1 MGAASVLIGVA
12 FGATTVSA
20 ATGQSTPAVAPQNA
34 PAVVEATNKENN
46 AKFLKQMTDGAIQK
60 LKEKLA
66 NATGEEKL
74 SLQAKL
80 ADAQKVSDSITAL
93 LDRATKNAKA
103 ELQVAT
109 IKSQLTTATEG
120 DKASLQAKLADAQKS
135 LTDAQKSLTDAEA
148 NVTKTQDNIQEA
160 IVAAKLEAAKKDA
173 LAKLQADGKL
183 NSDDPDYLSAKEVAA
198 AVKKVEA
205 AKTADEVKAIM
216 ADPKKPYSDDVIA
229 AKSALAAAK
238 KAAHETLKKAGITGD
253 IFHKAIDAAKTL
265 EGLKA
270 YVAETLAPYETAEA
284 KKDALAKLQADGK
297 LNPDDPDYLSAEEV
311 AAAVKKVEAAKTAD
325 EVKAIMADPKKPY
338 SDDVI
343 AAKSALAA
351 AKKAAHETLKKAG
364 ITGDIFHKAIDAAK
378 TLEGL
383 KAYVAETLAA
393 HKTPEPKPEPKPEET
408 TYHFQYDDKKGTSIR
423 QDYEAVNSDVA
434 EMHFKEYASANGLDL
449 DDQYFSYDEASHTF
463 VYKDFESKKGEPE
476 VQPELP
482 VAPMPKTVFHFQ
494 YDDKKGTSIRQDYE
508 AVNSD
513 VAEMHFKEYASA
525 NGLDL
530 DDQYFSYDEASH
542 TFVYKDFESK
552 KGEPEVQ
559 PELPVAPMPKTVF
572 HFQYDD
578 KKGTSIRQDFA
589 AVNKEIAEMH
599 FKEYATESG
608 LVLDDAHFAYNEANQ
623 TFVYKDFESEKGE
636 PEVLPA
642 PAVDVLAEA
651 KKVAHEE
658 FTKAGITGKI
668 FHDAIDAAKTVEG
681 LQAYVAET
689 LKAHKTVEPVT
700 PTPAPV
706 VSGETG
712 IGYLNL
718 DMLSDGFTG
727 TLYVPVVGKDVNCKV
742 RLLDDA
748 GKYTNDYV
756 VTDTTVKALA
766 SKVVNGVTFYKVAE
780 NRWIPA
786 KFAEVLS
793 DKEVAFKGVAKT
805 FVKGHANYAVAMLD
819 ADGKYTGK
827 FLKQGSSFKVFAKK
841 VINGHLCYRLG
852 TQAQWVPARFLVF

>member
-1 MGAASVLIGVA
+1 MKKERLDKFSIRKLTVGAASVLIGVA

-20 ATGQSTPAVAPQNA
+20 AAKPAPQQNTPASQQAAEVIELKGVKFTFKMGDKSATTRAVTVYATKDGHYGFEKDAAKCNLTAAQIASAFFDEVTDNDIKNAEGVAYPEKINA
-34 PAVVEATNKENN
+34 GENTVEVAAKPASNPVEHSDADLQKEAEKKAEELTNSPAFFKAELKDAEHDLQV
-46 AKFLKQMTDGAIQK
+46 AKDTVAQAEQEGSLSQ
-60 LKEKLA
+60 
-66 NATGEEKL
+66 EEM
-74 SLQAKL
+74 AKL
-80 ADAQKVSDSITAL
+80 QDDV
-93 LDRATKNAKA
+93 AKA
-103 ELQVAT
+103 EAKVNELKNSSAFVEV
-109 IKSQLTTATEG
+109 QL
-120 DKASLQAKLADAQKS
+120 K
-135 LTDAQKSLTDAEA
+135 DAEH
-148 NVTKTQDNIQEA
+148 ELE
-160 IVAAKLEAAKKDA
+160 VAKDA
-173 LAKLQADGKL
+173 VAQAEQEGGLSQEEMGKLQD
-183 NSDDPDYLSAKEVAA
+183 EVA
-198 AVKKVEA
+198 K
-205 AKTADEVKAIM
+205 
-216 ADPKKPYSDDVIA
+216 
-229 AKSALAAAK
+229 
-238 KAAHETLKKAGITGD
+238 
-253 IFHKAIDAAKTL
+253 
-265 EGLKA
+265 
-270 YVAETLAPYETAEA
+270 AEA
-284 KKDALAKLQADGK
+284 KV
-297 LNPDDPDYLSAEEV
+297 NE
-311 AAAVKKVEAAKTAD
+311 
-325 EVKAIMADPKKPY
+325 
-338 SDDVI
+338 
-343 AAKSALAA
+343 
-351 AKKAAHETLKKAG
+351 
-364 ITGDIFHKAIDAAK
+364 
-378 TLEGL
+378 L
-383 KAYVAETLAA
+383 KAKV
-393 HKTPEPKPEPKPEET
+393 TPEPKPEPKPEET

-423 QDYEAVNSDVA
+423 QDYAAASQDAA
-434 EMHFKEYASANGLDL
+434 EMHFTEYAIANGLDL
-449 DDQYFSYDEASHTF
+449 DYQYLSYDAASHTF

-482 VAPMPKTVFHFQ
+482 VAPMPKTV
-494 YDDKKGTSIRQDYE
+494 Y
-508 AVNSD
+508 
-513 VAEMHFKEYASA
+513 
-525 NGLDL
+525 
-530 DDQYFSYDEASH
+530 
-542 TFVYKDFESK
+542 
-552 KGEPEVQ
+552 
-559 PELPVAPMPKTVF
+559 

-636 PEVLPA
+636 PEVLPV
-642 PAVDVLAEA
+642 PAADVLAEA
-651 KKVAHEE
+651 KNVAHAE

-700 PTPAPV
+700 PTPVPV

>member
-1 MGAASVLIGVA
+1 MKKERLDKFSIRKLTVGAASVLIGVA

-20 ATGQSTPAVAPQNA
+20 APTVPQAPATGQQAAEVTELKDVKFTFKMGDKSATTEPVTVYVTKDGHYGFENDAAKCKSTAAQIVSAFLDKVTDNDIKNAEGVAYPEKINAGENTVEVAAKPASNKVEHSDADLQKEAEKKADELTNSPAFFKAELKDAEHDLQVAKDTVAQA
-34 PAVVEATNKENN
+34 EQEGS
-46 AKFLKQMTDGAIQK
+46 LSQ
-60 LKEKLA
+60 
-66 NATGEEKL
+66 EEM
-74 SLQAKL
+74 AKL
-80 ADAQKVSDSITAL
+80 QDDV
-93 LDRATKNAKA
+93 AKA
-103 ELQVAT
+103 EAKVNELKNSSAFVEV
-109 IKSQLTTATEG
+109 QL
-120 DKASLQAKLADAQKS
+120 K
-135 LTDAQKSLTDAEA
+135 DAEH
-148 NVTKTQDNIQEA
+148 ELE
-160 IVAAKLEAAKKDA
+160 VAKDA
-173 LAKLQADGKL
+173 VAQAEQEGGLSQEEMGKLQD
-183 NSDDPDYLSAKEVAA
+183 EVA
-198 AVKKVEA
+198 K
-205 AKTADEVKAIM
+205 
-216 ADPKKPYSDDVIA
+216 
-229 AKSALAAAK
+229 
-238 KAAHETLKKAGITGD
+238 
-253 IFHKAIDAAKTL
+253 
-265 EGLKA
+265 
-270 YVAETLAPYETAEA
+270 AEA
-284 KKDALAKLQADGK
+284 KV
-297 LNPDDPDYLSAEEV
+297 NE
-311 AAAVKKVEAAKTAD
+311 
-325 EVKAIMADPKKPY
+325 
-338 SDDVI
+338 
-343 AAKSALAA
+343 
-351 AKKAAHETLKKAG
+351 
-364 ITGDIFHKAIDAAK
+364 
-378 TLEGL
+378 L
-383 KAYVAETLAA
+383 KAKV
-393 HKTPEPKPEPKPEET
+393 TPEPKPEPKPEET

-423 QDYEAVNSDVA
+423 QDYAAASQDAA
-434 EMHFKEYASANGLDL
+434 EMHFTEYAIANGLDL
-449 DDQYFSYDEASHTF
+449 DYQYLSYDAASHTF

-482 VAPMPKTVFHFQ
+482 VAPMPKTV
-494 YDDKKGTSIRQDYE
+494 Y
-508 AVNSD
+508 
-513 VAEMHFKEYASA
+513 
-525 NGLDL
+525 
-530 DDQYFSYDEASH
+530 
-542 TFVYKDFESK
+542 
-552 KGEPEVQ
+552 
-559 PELPVAPMPKTVF
+559 

-636 PEVLPA
+636 PEVLPV
-642 PAVDVLAEA
+642 PAADVLAEA
-651 KKVAHEE
+651 KNVAHAE

-700 PTPAPV
+700 PTPVPV

-786 KFAEVLS
+786 KFAETTVANVA
-793 DKEVAFKGVAKT
+793 EVAFKGVAKT

-819 ADGKYTGK
+819 ANGKYTGK

>member
-1 MGAASVLIGVA
+1 MKKERLDKFSIRKLTVGAASVLIGVA

-20 ATGQSTPAVAPQNA
+20 EKQPTPQAQAAGQQAAQVTELKDVKFTFKDGAKSATTRAVTIY
-34 PAVVEATNKENN
+34 ATKDGHYGFENN
-46 AKFLKQMTDGAIQK
+46 ATKCTYTAAQIVSAFLNEVTDNDIK
-60 LKEKLA
+60 
-66 NATGEEKL
+66 
-74 SLQAKL
+74 
-80 ADAQKVSDSITAL
+80 DAQGVAYPEKI
-93 LDRATKNAKA
+93 NAG
-103 ELQVAT
+103 ENTV
-109 IKSQLTTATEG
+109 E
-120 DKASLQAKLADAQKS
+120 
-135 LTDAQKSLTDAEA
+135 
-148 NVTKTQDNIQEA
+148 
-160 IVAAKLEAAKKDA
+160 VAAKPASNPVEHSDADLQKEAEKKANELQNQFAEEAKKAA
-173 LAKLQADGKL
+173 LA
-183 NSDDPDYLSAKEVAA
+183 E
-198 AVKKVEA
+198 
-205 AKTADEVKAIM
+205 
-216 ADPKKPYSDDVIA
+216 
-229 AKSALAAAK
+229 AK
-238 KAAHETLKKAGITGD
+238 KAAHKALNDAGITGD
-253 IFHKAIDAAKTL
+253 IFHKAIDNAKTV
-265 EGLKA
+265 ESVKA
-270 YVAETLAPYETAEA
+270 YVAEFTYHFTYKGAETTVSTDYVAGSVDKAEQYFRAYASESGLNLDFTYDEATHTFVGTDA
-284 KKDALAKLQADGK
+284 K
-297 LNPDDPDYLSAEEV
+297 P
-311 AAAVKKVEAAKTAD
+311 AKT
-325 EVKAIMADPKKPY
+325 V
-338 SDDVI
+338 
-343 AAKSALAA
+343 
-351 AKKAAHETLKKAG
+351 
-364 ITGDIFHKAIDAAK
+364 
-378 TLEGL
+378 
-383 KAYVAETLAA
+383 
-393 HKTPEPKPEPKPEET
+393 
-408 TYHFQYDDKKGTSIR
+408 YHFQYDDKKGNSIR
-423 QDYEAVNSDVA
+423 QDFATTSKDTA
-434 EMHFKEYASANGLDL
+434 EMHFRAYASDNALSI
-449 DDQYFSYDEASHTF
+449 DDAHFTYDEATHTF
-463 VYKDFESKKGEPE
+463 VYKDFESEKGEPE
-476 VQPELP
+476 VQPEAP
-482 VAPMPKTVFHFQ
+482 VQK
-494 YDDKKGTSIRQDYE
+494 I
-508 AVNSD
+508 
-513 VAEMHFKEYASA
+513 
-525 NGLDL
+525 
-530 DDQYFSYDEASH
+530 
-542 TFVYKDFESK
+542 
-552 KGEPEVQ
+552 
-559 PELPVAPMPKTVF
+559 VF

-681 LQAYVAET
+681 LKAYVAET
-689 LKAHKTVEPVT
+689 LAAHKTVEPVT

-819 ADGKYTGK
+819 ANGKYTGK

>member
-1 MGAASVLIGVA
+1 MKKERLDKFSIRKLTVGAASVLIGVA

-20 ATGQSTPAVAPQNA
+20 AAKPAVPQDTPASQQAAEVTELKDVKFTFKMGDKSATTRAVTIYATKDGHYGFTKDKCTYTAADITVA
-34 PAVVEATNKENN
+34 
-46 AKFLKQMTDGAIQK
+46 FLEG
-60 LKEKLA
+60 
-66 NATGEEKL
+66 
-74 SLQAKL
+74 
-80 ADAQKVSDSITAL
+80 VSDSTIKSAQGIAYPEKIVAGENTVELAAQHASNPVQHSDADL
-93 LDRATKNAKA
+93 QKEAEKKA
-103 ELQVAT
+103 DELTNSPAFFKAELKDAEHELQVA
-109 IKSQLTTATEG
+109 
-120 DKASLQAKLADAQKS
+120 
-135 LTDAQKSLTDAEA
+135 
-148 NVTKTQDNIQEA
+148 
-160 IVAAKLEAAKKDA
+160 KDA
-173 LAKLQADGKL
+173 VAVAEQEGSLSQEEMAKLQ
-183 NSDDPDYLSAKEVAA
+183 
-198 AVKKVEA
+198 
-205 AKTADEVKAIM
+205 
-216 ADPKKPYSDDVIA
+216 DDV
-229 AKSALAAAK
+229 AK
-238 KAAHETLKKAGITGD
+238 
-253 IFHKAIDAAKTL
+253 
-265 EGLKA
+265 
-270 YVAETLAPYETAEA
+270 AEA
-284 KKDALAKLQADGK
+284 KVNELKNSSAFVEVQLKDAEHELEVAKDAVAQAEQEGGLSQEEMGKLQD
-297 LNPDDPDYLSAEEV
+297 EV
-311 AAAVKKVEAAKTAD
+311 AKAEAKVNE
-325 EVKAIMADPKKPY
+325 
-338 SDDVI
+338 
-343 AAKSALAA
+343 
-351 AKKAAHETLKKAG
+351 
-364 ITGDIFHKAIDAAK
+364 
-378 TLEGL
+378 L
-383 KAYVAETLAA
+383 KAKV
-393 HKTPEPKPEPKPEET
+393 TPEPKPEPKPEET

-423 QDYEAVNSDVA
+423 QDYAA
-434 EMHFKEYASANGLDL
+434 AS
-449 DDQYFSYDEASHTF
+449 
-463 VYKDFESKKGEPE
+463 
-476 VQPELP
+476 
-482 VAPMPKTVFHFQ
+482 
-494 YDDKKGTSIRQDYE
+494 QD
-508 AVNSD
+508 A
-513 VAEMHFKEYASA
+513 
-525 NGLDL
+525 
-530 DDQYFSYDEASH
+530 
-542 TFVYKDFESK
+542 
-552 KGEPEVQ
+552 
-559 PELPVAPMPKTVF
+559 
-572 HFQYDD
+572 
-578 KKGTSIRQDFA
+578 
-589 AVNKEIAEMH
+589 AEMH

-636 PEVLPA
+636 PEVLPV
-642 PAVDVLAEA
+642 PAADVLAEA
-651 KKVAHEE
+651 KNVAHAE

>member
-1 MGAASVLIGVA
+1 MKRERLDKFSIRKLTVGAASVLVGVA

-20 ATGQSTPAVAPQNA
+20 AAKPSVPQDTPASQQAAGVTALKDVKFTFKMGDKSATTRAVTIYATKDGHYGFTKDKCTYTAADITVA
-34 PAVVEATNKENN
+34 
-46 AKFLKQMTDGAIQK
+46 FL
-60 LKEKLA
+60 
-66 NATGEEKL
+66 EE
-74 SLQAKL
+74 
-80 ADAQKVSDSITAL
+80 VSDS
-93 LDRATKNAKA
+93 
-103 ELQVAT
+103 T
-109 IKSQLTTATEG
+109 IKS
-120 DKASLQAKLADAQKS
+120 AQGIAYPEK
-135 LTDAQKSLTDAEA
+135 
-148 NVTKTQDNIQEA
+148 
-160 IVAAKLEAAKKDA
+160 IVAGENTVELAAQHASNPVQHSDADLQKEAEEKADELQNQFAEEAKKAA
-173 LAKLQADGKL
+173 L
-183 NSDDPDYLSAKEVAA
+183 E
-198 AVKKVEA
+198 
-205 AKTADEVKAIM
+205 
-216 ADPKKPYSDDVIA
+216 
-229 AKSALAAAK
+229 AAK
-238 KAAHETLKKAGITGD
+238 KAAHKALNDAGITGA
-253 IFHKAIDAAKTL
+253 IFHKAIDNATTV
-265 EGLKA
+265 ESVKA
-270 YVAETLAPYETAEA
+270 YVAEFTYHFTYKGAETTVSTDYVAGSVDKAEQYFRAYASESGLNLDFTYDEATHTFVGTDA
-284 KKDALAKLQADGK
+284 K
-297 LNPDDPDYLSAEEV
+297 P
-311 AAAVKKVEAAKTAD
+311 AKT
-325 EVKAIMADPKKPY
+325 V
-338 SDDVI
+338 
-343 AAKSALAA
+343 
-351 AKKAAHETLKKAG
+351 
-364 ITGDIFHKAIDAAK
+364 
-378 TLEGL
+378 
-383 KAYVAETLAA
+383 
-393 HKTPEPKPEPKPEET
+393 
-408 TYHFQYDDKKGTSIR
+408 YHFQYDDKKGNSIR
-423 QDYEAVNSDVA
+423 QDFATTSKDTA
-434 EMHFKEYASANGLDL
+434 EMHFRAYASDNALSI
-449 DDQYFSYDEASHTF
+449 DDAHFTYDEATHTF
-463 VYKDFESKKGEPE
+463 VYKDFESEKGEPE
-476 VQPELP
+476 VQPEAP
-482 VAPMPKTVFHFQ
+482 VQK
-494 YDDKKGTSIRQDYE
+494 I
-508 AVNSD
+508 
-513 VAEMHFKEYASA
+513 
-525 NGLDL
+525 
-530 DDQYFSYDEASH
+530 
-542 TFVYKDFESK
+542 
-552 KGEPEVQ
+552 
-559 PELPVAPMPKTVF
+559 VF

-658 FTKAGITGKI
+658 FTKAGITGDI
-668 FHDAIDAAKTVEG
+668 FHKAIDAAKTVEG

-689 LKAHKTVEPVT
+689 LAAHKTVEPVT

>member
-1 MGAASVLIGVA
+1 MKKERLDKFSIRKLTVGAASVLIGVA

-20 ATGQSTPAVAPQNA
+20 EKQPTPQAQAAGQQAAQVTELKDV
-34 PAVVEATNKENN
+34 
-46 AKFLKQMTDGAIQK
+46 KFTFKDGAKSATTRAVTIYATK
-60 LKEKLA
+60 DGHYGFEKD
-66 NATGEEKL
+66 ATKCTYTAAQIVSAFLNEVTDNDIK
-74 SLQAKL
+74 
-80 ADAQKVSDSITAL
+80 DAQGVAYPEKI
-93 LDRATKNAKA
+93 NAG
-103 ELQVAT
+103 ENTV
-109 IKSQLTTATEG
+109 E
-120 DKASLQAKLADAQKS
+120 
-135 LTDAQKSLTDAEA
+135 
-148 NVTKTQDNIQEA
+148 
-160 IVAAKLEAAKKDA
+160 VAAKPASNPVEHSDADLQKEAEKKANELQNQFAEEAKKAA
-173 LAKLQADGKL
+173 LAEAKKAAHKAL
-183 NSDDPDYLSAKEVAA
+183 NDAGITGAIFHKAIDNATTVEGIKAYVAETKESAK
-198 AVKKVEA
+198 
-205 AKTADEVKAIM
+205 
-216 ADPKKPYSDDVIA
+216 
-229 AKSALAAAK
+229 KSALEAAK
-238 KAAHETLKKAGITGD
+238 KAAHKALNDAGITGD
-253 IFHKAIDAAKTL
+253 IFHKAIDNAKTV
-265 EGLKA
+265 ESVKA
-270 YVAETLAPYETAEA
+270 YVAEFTYHFTYKGAETTVSTDYVAGSVDKAEQYFRAYASESGLNLDFTYDEATHTFVGTDA
-284 KKDALAKLQADGK
+284 K
-297 LNPDDPDYLSAEEV
+297 P
-311 AAAVKKVEAAKTAD
+311 AKT
-325 EVKAIMADPKKPY
+325 V
-338 SDDVI
+338 
-343 AAKSALAA
+343 
-351 AKKAAHETLKKAG
+351 
-364 ITGDIFHKAIDAAK
+364 
-378 TLEGL
+378 
-383 KAYVAETLAA
+383 
-393 HKTPEPKPEPKPEET
+393 
-408 TYHFQYDDKKGTSIR
+408 YHFQYDDKKGNSIR
-423 QDYEAVNSDVA
+423 QDFATTSKDTA
-434 EMHFKEYASANGLDL
+434 EMHFRAYASDNALSI
-449 DDQYFSYDEASHTF
+449 DDAHFTYDEATHTF
-463 VYKDFESKKGEPE
+463 VYKDFESEKGEPE
-476 VQPELP
+476 VQPEAP
-482 VAPMPKTVFHFQ
+482 VQK
-494 YDDKKGTSIRQDYE
+494 I
-508 AVNSD
+508 
-513 VAEMHFKEYASA
+513 
-525 NGLDL
+525 
-530 DDQYFSYDEASH
+530 
-542 TFVYKDFESK
+542 
-552 KGEPEVQ
+552 
-559 PELPVAPMPKTVF
+559 VF

-681 LQAYVAET
+681 LKAYVAET
-689 LKAHKTVEPVT
+689 LAAHKTVEPVT

-819 ADGKYTGK
+819 ANGKYTGK

>member
-1 MGAASVLIGVA
+1 MKKERLDKFSIRKLTVGAASVLIGVA

-20 ATGQSTPAVAPQNA
+20 AAKPSLQQSTPAGQQAAEVTTLENVKFTFKMGNKSATTRAVTLYATKDGHYGFEKDAAKCKSTAAQIVSSFLTEVTDNDIKNAQGVAYPEKINA
-34 PAVVEATNKENN
+34 GENTVEVATKPASNPVEHIDADLQKEAEKKADELTNSPAFFKAELKDAEHDLQV
-46 AKFLKQMTDGAIQK
+46 AKDTVAQAEQEGSLSQ
-60 LKEKLA
+60 
-66 NATGEEKL
+66 EEM
-74 SLQAKL
+74 AKL
-80 ADAQKVSDSITAL
+80 QDDV
-93 LDRATKNAKA
+93 AKA
-103 ELQVAT
+103 EAKVNELKNSSAFVEV
-109 IKSQLTTATEG
+109 QL
-120 DKASLQAKLADAQKS
+120 K
-135 LTDAQKSLTDAEA
+135 DAEH
-148 NVTKTQDNIQEA
+148 ELE
-160 IVAAKLEAAKKDA
+160 VAKDA
-173 LAKLQADGKL
+173 VAQAEQEGGLSQEEMGKLQD
-183 NSDDPDYLSAKEVAA
+183 EVA
-198 AVKKVEA
+198 K
-205 AKTADEVKAIM
+205 
-216 ADPKKPYSDDVIA
+216 
-229 AKSALAAAK
+229 
-238 KAAHETLKKAGITGD
+238 
-253 IFHKAIDAAKTL
+253 
-265 EGLKA
+265 
-270 YVAETLAPYETAEA
+270 AEA
-284 KKDALAKLQADGK
+284 KV
-297 LNPDDPDYLSAEEV
+297 NE
-311 AAAVKKVEAAKTAD
+311 
-325 EVKAIMADPKKPY
+325 
-338 SDDVI
+338 
-343 AAKSALAA
+343 
-351 AKKAAHETLKKAG
+351 
-364 ITGDIFHKAIDAAK
+364 
-378 TLEGL
+378 L
-383 KAYVAETLAA
+383 KAKV
-393 HKTPEPKPEPKPEET
+393 TPEPKPEPKPEET

-423 QDYEAVNSDVA
+423 QDYAAASQDAA
-434 EMHFKEYASANGLDL
+434 EMHFTEYAIANGLDL
-449 DDQYFSYDEASHTF
+449 DYQYLSYDAASHTF

-482 VAPMPKTVFHFQ
+482 VAPMPKTV
-494 YDDKKGTSIRQDYE
+494 Y
-508 AVNSD
+508 
-513 VAEMHFKEYASA
+513 
-525 NGLDL
+525 
-530 DDQYFSYDEASH
+530 
-542 TFVYKDFESK
+542 
-552 KGEPEVQ
+552 
-559 PELPVAPMPKTVF
+559 

-636 PEVLPA
+636 PEVLPV
-642 PAVDVLAEA
+642 PAADVLAEA
-651 KKVAHEE
+651 KNVAHAE

-689 LKAHKTVEPVT
+689 LAAHKTVEPVT

-805 FVKGHANYAVAMLD
+805 FVKGHSNYAVAMLD

>member
-1 MGAASVLIGVA
+1 MKKERLDKFSIRKLTVGAASVLIGVA

-20 ATGQSTPAVAPQNA
+20 AAKPAPQQGTPAGQQAAEVTTLENVKFTFKMGNKSATTR
-34 PAVVEATNKENN
+34 AVT
-46 AKFLKQMTDGAIQK
+46 LY
-60 LKEKLA
+60 
-66 NATGEEKL
+66 
-74 SLQAKL
+74 
-80 ADAQKVSDSITAL
+80 
-93 LDRATKNAKA
+93 ATKDGHYGFEKDAAKCKSTAAQIVSSFLTEVTDNDIKNA
-103 ELQVAT
+103 EGVAYPEKINAGENT
-109 IKSQLTTATEG
+109 VE
-120 DKASLQAKLADAQKS
+120 
-135 LTDAQKSLTDAEA
+135 
-148 NVTKTQDNIQEA
+148 
-160 IVAAKLEAAKKDA
+160 VAAKHASNPVEHSDADLQKEAEKKAEELQNQFAEEAKKAA
-173 LAKLQADGKL
+173 LAEAKKAAHKAL
-183 NSDDPDYLSAKEVAA
+183 NDAGITGAIFHKAIDNATTVEGIKAYVAETKESAK
-198 AVKKVEA
+198 
-205 AKTADEVKAIM
+205 
-216 ADPKKPYSDDVIA
+216 
-229 AKSALAAAK
+229 KSALEAAK
-238 KAAHETLKKAGITGD
+238 KAAHKALNDAGITGD
-253 IFHKAIDAAKTL
+253 IFHKAIDNATTL

-270 YVAETLAPYETAEA
+270 YVAEFTYHFTYKGAETTVSTDYVAGSVDKAEQYFRAYASESGLNLDFTYDEATHTFVGTDA
-284 KKDALAKLQADGK
+284 K
-297 LNPDDPDYLSAEEV
+297 P
-311 AAAVKKVEAAKTAD
+311 AKT
-325 EVKAIMADPKKPY
+325 V
-338 SDDVI
+338 
-343 AAKSALAA
+343 
-351 AKKAAHETLKKAG
+351 
-364 ITGDIFHKAIDAAK
+364 
-378 TLEGL
+378 
-383 KAYVAETLAA
+383 
-393 HKTPEPKPEPKPEET
+393 
-408 TYHFQYDDKKGTSIR
+408 YHFQYDDKKGNSIR
-423 QDYEAVNSDVA
+423 QDFATTSKDTA
-434 EMHFKEYASANGLDL
+434 EMHFRAYASDNALSI
-449 DDQYFSYDEASHTF
+449 DDAHFTYDEATHTF
-463 VYKDFESKKGEPE
+463 VYKDFESEKGEPE
-476 VQPELP
+476 VQPEAP
-482 VAPMPKTVFHFQ
+482 VQK
-494 YDDKKGTSIRQDYE
+494 I
-508 AVNSD
+508 
-513 VAEMHFKEYASA
+513 
-525 NGLDL
+525 
-530 DDQYFSYDEASH
+530 
-542 TFVYKDFESK
+542 
-552 KGEPEVQ
+552 
-559 PELPVAPMPKTVF
+559 VF

-651 KKVAHEE
+651 KKVAHEEFTKAGITGKIFHDAIDAAKTVEGLQAYVAETLAAHKTPAVDALAEAKKAAHEE

-819 ADGKYTGK
+819 ANGKYTGK

>member
-1 MGAASVLIGVA
+1 MKKERLDKFSIRKLTVGAASVLIGVA

-20 ATGQSTPAVAPQNA
+20 AAKPSVRQSTPAGQQAAQVTELKDVKFTFKMGDKSATTS
-34 PAVVEATNKENN
+34 AVTVY
-46 AKFLKQMTDGAIQK
+46 
-60 LKEKLA
+60 
-66 NATGEEKL
+66 
-74 SLQAKL
+74 
-80 ADAQKVSDSITAL
+80 
-93 LDRATKNAKA
+93 ATKDGHYGFENDAAKCTSTAAQIVSAFLDKVTTNDDIKNA
-103 ELQVAT
+103 QGVAYPEKINAGENT
-109 IKSQLTTATEG
+109 VE
-120 DKASLQAKLADAQKS
+120 
-135 LTDAQKSLTDAEA
+135 
-148 NVTKTQDNIQEA
+148 
-160 IVAAKLEAAKKDA
+160 VAAKPASNPVEHSDADLQKEAEKKANELQNQFAEEAKKAA
-173 LAKLQADGKL
+173 LA
-183 NSDDPDYLSAKEVAA
+183 E
-198 AVKKVEA
+198 
-205 AKTADEVKAIM
+205 
-216 ADPKKPYSDDVIA
+216 
-229 AKSALAAAK
+229 AK
-238 KAAHETLKKAGITGD
+238 KAAHKALNDAGITGA
-253 IFHKAIDAAKTL
+253 IFHKAIDNATTV
-265 EGLKA
+265 ESVKA
-270 YVAETLAPYETAEA
+270 YVAEFTYHFTYKGAETTVSTDYVAGSVDKAEQYFRAYASESGLNLDFTYDEATHTFVGTDA
-284 KKDALAKLQADGK
+284 K
-297 LNPDDPDYLSAEEV
+297 P
-311 AAAVKKVEAAKTAD
+311 AKT
-325 EVKAIMADPKKPY
+325 V
-338 SDDVI
+338 
-343 AAKSALAA
+343 
-351 AKKAAHETLKKAG
+351 
-364 ITGDIFHKAIDAAK
+364 
-378 TLEGL
+378 
-383 KAYVAETLAA
+383 
-393 HKTPEPKPEPKPEET
+393 
-408 TYHFQYDDKKGTSIR
+408 YHFQYDDKKGNSIR
-423 QDYEAVNSDVA
+423 QDFATTSKDTA
-434 EMHFKEYASANGLDL
+434 EMHFRAYASDNALSI
-449 DDQYFSYDEASHTF
+449 DDAHFTYDEATHTF
-463 VYKDFESKKGEPE
+463 VYKDFESEKGEPE
-476 VQPELP
+476 VQPEAP
-482 VAPMPKTVFHFQ
+482 VQK
-494 YDDKKGTSIRQDYE
+494 I
-508 AVNSD
+508 
-513 VAEMHFKEYASA
+513 
-525 NGLDL
+525 
-530 DDQYFSYDEASH
+530 
-542 TFVYKDFESK
+542 
-552 KGEPEVQ
+552 
-559 PELPVAPMPKTVF
+559 VF

>member
-1 MGAASVLIGVA
+1 MKKERLDKFSIRKLTVGAASVLIGVA

-20 ATGQSTPAVAPQNA
+20 AAKPAPQQGTPAGQQAAEVTTLENVKFTFKMGNKSATTRAVTLYATKDGHYGFEKDAAKCKSTAAQIVSSFLTEVTDNDIKNAQGVAYPEKINAGENTVEVATKPASNPVEHSDADLQKEAEKKANELQNQFA
-34 PAVVEATNKENN
+34 EEAKKAALAE
-46 AKFLKQMTDGAIQK
+46 AKKAAHKALNDAGITGAIFHK
-60 LKEKLA
+60 A
-66 NATGEEKL
+66 IDNATTVEGIKAYVAE
-74 SLQAKL
+74 
-80 ADAQKVSDSITAL
+80 
-93 LDRATKNAKA
+93 TK
-103 ELQVAT
+103 E
-109 IKSQLTTATEG
+109 
-120 DKASLQAKLADAQKS
+120 
-135 LTDAQKSLTDAEA
+135 
-148 NVTKTQDNIQEA
+148 
-160 IVAAKLEAAKKDA
+160 
-173 LAKLQADGKL
+173 
-183 NSDDPDYLSAKEVAA
+183 SAK
-198 AVKKVEA
+198 
-205 AKTADEVKAIM
+205 
-216 ADPKKPYSDDVIA
+216 
-229 AKSALAAAK
+229 KSALEAAK
-238 KAAHETLKKAGITGD
+238 KAAHKALNDAGITGA
-253 IFHKAIDAAKTL
+253 IFHKVIDNAKTV
-265 EGLKA
+265 ESVKA
-270 YVAETLAPYETAEA
+270 YVAEFTYHFTYKGAETTVSTDYVAGSVDKAEQYFRAYASESGLNLDFTYDEATHTFVGTDA
-284 KKDALAKLQADGK
+284 K
-297 LNPDDPDYLSAEEV
+297 P
-311 AAAVKKVEAAKTAD
+311 AKT
-325 EVKAIMADPKKPY
+325 V
-338 SDDVI
+338 
-343 AAKSALAA
+343 
-351 AKKAAHETLKKAG
+351 
-364 ITGDIFHKAIDAAK
+364 
-378 TLEGL
+378 
-383 KAYVAETLAA
+383 
-393 HKTPEPKPEPKPEET
+393 
-408 TYHFQYDDKKGTSIR
+408 YHFQYDDKKGNSIR
-423 QDYEAVNSDVA
+423 QDFATTSKDTA
-434 EMHFKEYASANGLDL
+434 EMHFRAYASDNALSI
-449 DDQYFSYDEASHTF
+449 DDAHFTYDEATHTF
-463 VYKDFESKKGEPE
+463 VYKDFESEKGEPE
-476 VQPELP
+476 VQPEAP
-482 VAPMPKTVFHFQ
+482 VQK
-494 YDDKKGTSIRQDYE
+494 I
-508 AVNSD
+508 
-513 VAEMHFKEYASA
+513 
-525 NGLDL
+525 
-530 DDQYFSYDEASH
+530 
-542 TFVYKDFESK
+542 
-552 KGEPEVQ
+552 
-559 PELPVAPMPKTVF
+559 VF

-651 KKVAHEE
+651 KKVAHEEFTKAGITGKIFHDAIDAAKTVEGLQAYVAETLAAHKTPAVDALAEAKKAAHEE

-819 ADGKYTGK
+819 ANGKYTGK

>member
-1 MGAASVLIGVA
+1 MNDAGITGAIFHKAIDN
-12 FGATTVSA
+12 ATTVEGIKA
-20 ATGQSTPAVAPQNA
+20 YVA
-34 PAVVEATNKENN
+34 ETKE
-46 AKFLKQMTDGAIQK
+46 
-60 LKEKLA
+60 
-66 NATGEEKL
+66 
-74 SLQAKL
+74 
-80 ADAQKVSDSITAL
+80 
-93 LDRATKNAKA
+93 
-103 ELQVAT
+103 
-109 IKSQLTTATEG
+109 
-120 DKASLQAKLADAQKS
+120 
-135 LTDAQKSLTDAEA
+135 
-148 NVTKTQDNIQEA
+148 
-160 IVAAKLEAAKKDA
+160 
-173 LAKLQADGKL
+173 
-183 NSDDPDYLSAKEVAA
+183 SAK
-198 AVKKVEA
+198 
-205 AKTADEVKAIM
+205 
-216 ADPKKPYSDDVIA
+216 
-229 AKSALAAAK
+229 KSALEAAK
-238 KAAHETLKKAGITGD
+238 KAAHKALNDAGITGA
-253 IFHKAIDAAKTL
+253 IFHKAIDNAKTV
-265 EGLKA
+265 ESVKA
-270 YVAETLAPYETAEA
+270 YVAEFTYHFTYKGAETTVSTDYVAGSVDKAERYFRAYASESGLNLDFTYDEATHTFVGTDA
-284 KKDALAKLQADGK
+284 K
-297 LNPDDPDYLSAEEV
+297 P
-311 AAAVKKVEAAKTAD
+311 AKT
-325 EVKAIMADPKKPY
+325 V
-338 SDDVI
+338 
-343 AAKSALAA
+343 
-351 AKKAAHETLKKAG
+351 
-364 ITGDIFHKAIDAAK
+364 
-378 TLEGL
+378 
-383 KAYVAETLAA
+383 
-393 HKTPEPKPEPKPEET
+393 
-408 TYHFQYDDKKGTSIR
+408 YHFQYDDKKGNSIR
-423 QDYEAVNSDVA
+423 QDFATTSKDTA
-434 EMHFKEYASANGLDL
+434 EMHFRAYASDNALSI
-449 DDQYFSYDEASHTF
+449 DDAHFTYDEATHTF
-463 VYKDFESKKGEPE
+463 VYKDFESEKGEPE
-476 VQPELP
+476 VQPEAP
-482 VAPMPKTVFHFQ
+482 VQK
-494 YDDKKGTSIRQDYE
+494 I
-508 AVNSD
+508 
-513 VAEMHFKEYASA
+513 
-525 NGLDL
+525 
-530 DDQYFSYDEASH
+530 
-542 TFVYKDFESK
+542 
-552 KGEPEVQ
+552 
-559 PELPVAPMPKTVF
+559 VF

-689 LKAHKTVEPVT
+689 LAAHKTPAVDALAEAKKAAHEEFTKAGITGKIFHDAIDAAKTVEGLQAYVAETLKAHKTVEPVT
-700 PTPAPV
+700 PIPAPV

>member
-1 MGAASVLIGVA
+1 MKKERLDKFSIRKLTVGAASVLIGVA

-20 ATGQSTPAVAPQNA
+20 APTVPQAPATGQQAAEVTELKDVKFTFKMGDKSATTEPVTVYVTKDGHYGFENDAAKCKSTAAQIVSAFLDKVTDNDIKNAEGVAYPEKINAGENTVEVAAKPASNKVEHSDADLQKEAEKKADELTNSPAFFKAELKDAEHDLQVAKDTVAQA
-34 PAVVEATNKENN
+34 EQEGSLSQAEQEGG
-46 AKFLKQMTDGAIQK
+46 LSQEEMGK
-60 LKEKLA
+60 LQDE
-66 NATGEEKL
+66 
-74 SLQAKL
+74 
-80 ADAQKVSDSITAL
+80 V
-93 LDRATKNAKA
+93 AKA
-103 ELQVAT
+103 E
-109 IKSQLTTATEG
+109 
-120 DKASLQAKLADAQKS
+120 AKVN
-135 LTDAQKSLTDAEA
+135 E
-148 NVTKTQDNIQEA
+148 
-160 IVAAKLEAAKKDA
+160 
-173 LAKLQADGKL
+173 
-183 NSDDPDYLSAKEVAA
+183 
-198 AVKKVEA
+198 
-205 AKTADEVKAIM
+205 
-216 ADPKKPYSDDVIA
+216 
-229 AKSALAAAK
+229 
-238 KAAHETLKKAGITGD
+238 
-253 IFHKAIDAAKTL
+253 
-265 EGLKA
+265 LKA
-270 YVAETLAPYETAEA
+270 
-284 KKDALAKLQADGK
+284 
-297 LNPDDPDYLSAEEV
+297 
-311 AAAVKKVEAAKTAD
+311 KV
-325 EVKAIMADPKKPY
+325 
-338 SDDVI
+338 
-343 AAKSALAA
+343 
-351 AKKAAHETLKKAG
+351 
-364 ITGDIFHKAIDAAK
+364 
-378 TLEGL
+378 
-383 KAYVAETLAA
+383 
-393 HKTPEPKPEPKPEET
+393 TPEPKPEPKPEET

-423 QDYEAVNSDVA
+423 QDYAAASQDAA
-434 EMHFKEYASANGLDL
+434 EMHFTEYAIANGLDL
-449 DDQYFSYDEASHTF
+449 DYQYLSYDAASHTF

-482 VAPMPKTVFHFQ
+482 VAPMPKTV
-494 YDDKKGTSIRQDYE
+494 Y
-508 AVNSD
+508 
-513 VAEMHFKEYASA
+513 
-525 NGLDL
+525 
-530 DDQYFSYDEASH
+530 
-542 TFVYKDFESK
+542 
-552 KGEPEVQ
+552 
-559 PELPVAPMPKTVF
+559 

-636 PEVLPA
+636 PEVLPV
-642 PAVDVLAEA
+642 PAADVLAEA
-651 KKVAHEE
+651 KNVAHAE

>member
-1 MGAASVLIGVA
+1 MKKERLDKFSIRKLTVGAASVLIGVA

-20 ATGQSTPAVAPQNA
+20 AAKPAPQQDTPASQQAAEVTELKGVKFTFKMGDKSATTRAVTIYATKDGHYGFEKDAAKCTSTAAQIVSTFLDSVSDDAIKNAQGVAYPEKIVAGENTVELAAQHASNKVEHSDA
-34 PAVVEATNKENN
+34 DLQKEAEKKADELTNSPAFFKAELKDAEHDLQVAKDTVAQAEQEGSLSQEEMAKLQDDVAKAEAKVNELKNSSAFVEVQLKDAEHELEV
-46 AKFLKQMTDGAIQK
+46 AKDAVAQAEQEGGLSQEEMGKLQDEVAKAESEVNELK
-60 LKEKLA
+60 
-66 NATGEEKL
+66 
-74 SLQAKL
+74 AKL
-80 ADAQKVSDSITAL
+80 A
-93 LDRATKNAKA
+93 
-103 ELQVAT
+103 
-109 IKSQLTTATEG
+109 
-120 DKASLQAKLADAQKS
+120 
-135 LTDAQKSLTDAEA
+135 
-148 NVTKTQDNIQEA
+148 
-160 IVAAKLEAAKKDA
+160 
-173 LAKLQADGKL
+173 
-183 NSDDPDYLSAKEVAA
+183 
-198 AVKKVEA
+198 KKVTPA
-205 AKTADEVKAIM
+205 
-216 ADPKKPYSDDVIA
+216 
-229 AKSALAAAK
+229 
-238 KAAHETLKKAGITGD
+238 
-253 IFHKAIDAAKTL
+253 
-265 EGLKA
+265 
-270 YVAETLAPYETAEA
+270 
-284 KKDALAKLQADGK
+284 
-297 LNPDDPDYLSAEEV
+297 
-311 AAAVKKVEAAKTAD
+311 
-325 EVKAIMADPKKPY
+325 
-338 SDDVI
+338 
-343 AAKSALAA
+343 
-351 AKKAAHETLKKAG
+351 
-364 ITGDIFHKAIDAAK
+364 
-378 TLEGL
+378 
-383 KAYVAETLAA
+383 
-393 HKTPEPKPEPKPEET
+393 PEPVKPTPVVPTPEPKPEET
-408 TYHFQYDDKKGTSIR
+408 TYHFTYKGAETTVSTDYVAASVDKAEQYFRAYASESGLNLDFTYDEATHTFVGTDAKPAKTVYHFQYDDKKGNSIR
-423 QDYEAVNSDVA
+423 QDFATTSKDTA
-434 EMHFKEYASANGLDL
+434 EMHFRAYASDNALSI
-449 DDQYFSYDEASHTF
+449 DDAHFTYDEATHTF
-463 VYKDFESKKGEPE
+463 VYKDFESEKGEPE
-476 VQPELP
+476 VQPEAP
-482 VAPMPKTVFHFQ
+482 VQK
-494 YDDKKGTSIRQDYE
+494 I
-508 AVNSD
+508 
-513 VAEMHFKEYASA
+513 
-525 NGLDL
+525 
-530 DDQYFSYDEASH
+530 
-542 TFVYKDFESK
+542 
-552 KGEPEVQ
+552 
-559 PELPVAPMPKTVF
+559 VF

-651 KKVAHEE
+651 KKVAHEEFTKAGITGDIFHKAIDAAKTVEGLQAYVAETLAAHKTPAVDALAEAKKAAHEE

-766 SKVVNGVTFYKVAE
+766 SKVVNGVTFYKIAE

>member
-1 MGAASVLIGVA
+1 MKRERLDKFSIRKLTVGAASVLIGVA

-20 ATGQSTPAVAPQNA
+20 EKQPTPQAQAAGQQAAEVTELKDV
-34 PAVVEATNKENN
+34 
-46 AKFLKQMTDGAIQK
+46 KFTFKDGAKSATTRAVTIYATKDGHYGFEKDATKCTYTAAQIVSAFLNEVTDNDIKDAQGVAYPEKINAGENTVEVAAKHASNPVEHSDADLQK
-60 LKEKLA
+60 EAEKKAEELTNSPAFFKAELKDAEHDLQVAKDTVAQAEQEGSLSQ
-66 NATGEEKL
+66 EEM
-74 SLQAKL
+74 AKL
-80 ADAQKVSDSITAL
+80 QDDV
-93 LDRATKNAKA
+93 AKA
-103 ELQVAT
+103 EAKVNELKNSSAFVEV
-109 IKSQLTTATEG
+109 QL
-120 DKASLQAKLADAQKS
+120 K
-135 LTDAQKSLTDAEA
+135 DAEH
-148 NVTKTQDNIQEA
+148 ELE
-160 IVAAKLEAAKKDA
+160 VAKDA
-173 LAKLQADGKL
+173 VAQAEQEGGLSQEEMGKLQD
-183 NSDDPDYLSAKEVAA
+183 EVA
-198 AVKKVEA
+198 K
-205 AKTADEVKAIM
+205 
-216 ADPKKPYSDDVIA
+216 
-229 AKSALAAAK
+229 
-238 KAAHETLKKAGITGD
+238 
-253 IFHKAIDAAKTL
+253 
-265 EGLKA
+265 
-270 YVAETLAPYETAEA
+270 AEA
-284 KKDALAKLQADGK
+284 KV
-297 LNPDDPDYLSAEEV
+297 NE
-311 AAAVKKVEAAKTAD
+311 
-325 EVKAIMADPKKPY
+325 
-338 SDDVI
+338 
-343 AAKSALAA
+343 
-351 AKKAAHETLKKAG
+351 
-364 ITGDIFHKAIDAAK
+364 
-378 TLEGL
+378 L
-383 KAYVAETLAA
+383 KAKV
-393 HKTPEPKPEPKPEET
+393 TPEPKPEPKPEET

-423 QDYEAVNSDVA
+423 QDYAAASQDAA
-434 EMHFKEYASANGLDL
+434 EMHFTEYAIANGLDL
-449 DDQYFSYDEASHTF
+449 DYQYLSYDAASHTF

-482 VAPMPKTVFHFQ
+482 VAPMPKTV
-494 YDDKKGTSIRQDYE
+494 Y
-508 AVNSD
+508 
-513 VAEMHFKEYASA
+513 
-525 NGLDL
+525 
-530 DDQYFSYDEASH
+530 
-542 TFVYKDFESK
+542 
-552 KGEPEVQ
+552 
-559 PELPVAPMPKTVF
+559 

-636 PEVLPA
+636 PEVLPV
-642 PAVDVLAEA
+642 PAADVLAEA
-651 KKVAHEE
+651 KNVAHAE

-819 ADGKYTGK
+819 ANGKYTGK

>member
-1 MGAASVLIGVA
+1 MGDKSATTEPVTVYVTKDGHYGFENDAAKCKSTAAQIVSAFLDKVTSNDDIKNAQGVA
-12 FGATTVSA
+12 YPEKINAGENTVEVAAKPASNPVEHSDADLQKEAEKKAEELQNQFAEEAKKAALAEAKKAAHKALNDAGITGAIFHKAIDNATTVEGIKA
-20 ATGQSTPAVAPQNA
+20 YVA
-34 PAVVEATNKENN
+34 ETKE
-46 AKFLKQMTDGAIQK
+46 
-60 LKEKLA
+60 
-66 NATGEEKL
+66 
-74 SLQAKL
+74 
-80 ADAQKVSDSITAL
+80 
-93 LDRATKNAKA
+93 
-103 ELQVAT
+103 
-109 IKSQLTTATEG
+109 
-120 DKASLQAKLADAQKS
+120 
-135 LTDAQKSLTDAEA
+135 
-148 NVTKTQDNIQEA
+148 
-160 IVAAKLEAAKKDA
+160 
-173 LAKLQADGKL
+173 
-183 NSDDPDYLSAKEVAA
+183 SAK
-198 AVKKVEA
+198 
-205 AKTADEVKAIM
+205 
-216 ADPKKPYSDDVIA
+216 
-229 AKSALAAAK
+229 KSALEAAK
-238 KAAHETLKKAGITGD
+238 KAAHKALNDAGITGD
-253 IFHKAIDAAKTL
+253 IFHKAIDNAKTV
-265 EGLKA
+265 ESVKA
-270 YVAETLAPYETAEA
+270 YVAEFTYHFTYKGAETTVSTDYVAGSVDKAEQYFRAYASESGLNLDFTYDEATHTFVGTDA
-284 KKDALAKLQADGK
+284 K
-297 LNPDDPDYLSAEEV
+297 P
-311 AAAVKKVEAAKTAD
+311 AKT
-325 EVKAIMADPKKPY
+325 V
-338 SDDVI
+338 
-343 AAKSALAA
+343 
-351 AKKAAHETLKKAG
+351 
-364 ITGDIFHKAIDAAK
+364 
-378 TLEGL
+378 
-383 KAYVAETLAA
+383 
-393 HKTPEPKPEPKPEET
+393 
-408 TYHFQYDDKKGTSIR
+408 YHFQYDDKKGNSIR
-423 QDYEAVNSDVA
+423 QDFATTSKDTA
-434 EMHFKEYASANGLDL
+434 EMHFRAYASDNALSI
-449 DDQYFSYDEASHTF
+449 DDAHFTYNEATHTF
-463 VYKDFESKKGEPE
+463 VYKDFESEKGEPE
-476 VQPELP
+476 VQPEAP
-482 VAPMPKTVFHFQ
+482 VQKIVFHFQ
-494 YDDKKGTSIRQDYE
+494 YY
-508 AVNSD
+508 
-513 VAEMHFKEYASA
+513 
-525 NGLDL
+525 
-530 DDQYFSYDEASH
+530 
-542 TFVYKDFESK
+542 
-552 KGEPEVQ
+552 
-559 PELPVAPMPKTVF
+559 
-572 HFQYDD
+572 D

-718 DMLSDGFTG
+718 DMLSDSFTG

-819 ADGKYTGK
+819 ANGKYTGK

>member
-1 MGAASVLIGVA
+1 MFHALIKLVYATKDGHYGFENDAAKCTSTAAQIVSAFLDKVTTNDDIKNAQGVA
-12 FGATTVSA
+12 YPEKINAGENTV
-20 ATGQSTPAVAPQNA
+20 
-34 PAVVEATNKENN
+34 E
-46 AKFLKQMTDGAIQK
+46 
-60 LKEKLA
+60 
-66 NATGEEKL
+66 
-74 SLQAKL
+74 
-80 ADAQKVSDSITAL
+80 
-93 LDRATKNAKA
+93 
-103 ELQVAT
+103 
-109 IKSQLTTATEG
+109 
-120 DKASLQAKLADAQKS
+120 
-135 LTDAQKSLTDAEA
+135 
-148 NVTKTQDNIQEA
+148 
-160 IVAAKLEAAKKDA
+160 VAAKPASNPVEHSDADLQKEAEKKADELQNQFAEEAKKAA
-173 LAKLQADGKL
+173 LA
-183 NSDDPDYLSAKEVAA
+183 E
-198 AVKKVEA
+198 
-205 AKTADEVKAIM
+205 
-216 ADPKKPYSDDVIA
+216 
-229 AKSALAAAK
+229 AK
-238 KAAHETLKKAGITGD
+238 KAAHKALNDAGITGA
-253 IFHKAIDAAKTL
+253 IFHKVIDNAKTV
-265 EGLKA
+265 ESVKA
-270 YVAETLAPYETAEA
+270 YVAE
-284 KKDALAKLQADGK
+284 
-297 LNPDDPDYLSAEEV
+297 
-311 AAAVKKVEAAKTAD
+311 
-325 EVKAIMADPKKPY
+325 
-338 SDDVI
+338 
-343 AAKSALAA
+343 
-351 AKKAAHETLKKAG
+351 
-364 ITGDIFHKAIDAAK
+364 F
-378 TLEGL
+378 
-383 KAYVAETLAA
+383 
-393 HKTPEPKPEPKPEET
+393 
-408 TYHFQYDDKKGTSIR
+408 TYHFTYKGAETTVSTDYVAGSVDKAEQYFRAYASESGLNLDFTYDEATHTFVGTDAKPAKTVYHFQFDDKKGNSIR
-423 QDYEAVNSDVA
+423 QDFATTSKDTA
-434 EMHFKEYASANGLDL
+434 EMHFRAYASDNALSI
-449 DDQYFSYDEASHTF
+449 DDAHFTYDEATHTF
-463 VYKDFESKKGEPE
+463 VYKDFESEKGEPE
-476 VQPELP
+476 VQPEAP
-482 VAPMPKTVFHFQ
+482 VQK
-494 YDDKKGTSIRQDYE
+494 I
-508 AVNSD
+508 
-513 VAEMHFKEYASA
+513 
-525 NGLDL
+525 
-530 DDQYFSYDEASH
+530 
-542 TFVYKDFESK
+542 
-552 KGEPEVQ
+552 
-559 PELPVAPMPKTVF
+559 VF

-658 FTKAGITGKI
+658 FTKAGITGDI
-668 FHDAIDAAKTVEG
+668 FHKAIDAAKTVEG

-819 ADGKYTGK
+819 ANGKYTGK

>member
-20 ATGQSTPAVAPQNA
+20 APTVPQAPATGQQAAEVTELKDVKFTFKMGDKSATTEPVTVYVTKDGHYGFENDAAKCKSTAAQIVSAFLDKVTDNDIKNAEGIAYPEKINAGENTVEVAAKPASNKVEHSDADLQKEAEKKADELTNSPAFFKAELKDAEHDLQVAKDTVAQA
-34 PAVVEATNKENN
+34 EQEGS
-46 AKFLKQMTDGAIQK
+46 LSQ
-60 LKEKLA
+60 
-66 NATGEEKL
+66 EEM
-74 SLQAKL
+74 AKL
-80 ADAQKVSDSITAL
+80 QDDV
-93 LDRATKNAKA
+93 AKA
-103 ELQVAT
+103 EAKVNELKNSSAFVEV
-109 IKSQLTTATEG
+109 QL
-120 DKASLQAKLADAQKS
+120 K
-135 LTDAQKSLTDAEA
+135 DAEH
-148 NVTKTQDNIQEA
+148 ELE
-160 IVAAKLEAAKKDA
+160 VAKDA
-173 LAKLQADGKL
+173 VAQAEQEGGLSQEEMGKLQD
-183 NSDDPDYLSAKEVAA
+183 EVA
-198 AVKKVEA
+198 K
-205 AKTADEVKAIM
+205 
-216 ADPKKPYSDDVIA
+216 
-229 AKSALAAAK
+229 
-238 KAAHETLKKAGITGD
+238 
-253 IFHKAIDAAKTL
+253 
-265 EGLKA
+265 
-270 YVAETLAPYETAEA
+270 AEA
-284 KKDALAKLQADGK
+284 KV
-297 LNPDDPDYLSAEEV
+297 NE
-311 AAAVKKVEAAKTAD
+311 
-325 EVKAIMADPKKPY
+325 
-338 SDDVI
+338 
-343 AAKSALAA
+343 
-351 AKKAAHETLKKAG
+351 
-364 ITGDIFHKAIDAAK
+364 
-378 TLEGL
+378 L
-383 KAYVAETLAA
+383 KAKV
-393 HKTPEPKPEPKPEET
+393 TPEPKPEPKPEET

-423 QDYEAVNSDVA
+423 QDYAAASQDAA
-434 EMHFKEYASANGLDL
+434 EMHFTEYAIANGLDL
-449 DDQYFSYDEASHTF
+449 DYQYLSYDAASHTF

-482 VAPMPKTVFHFQ
+482 VAPMPKTV
-494 YDDKKGTSIRQDYE
+494 Y
-508 AVNSD
+508 
-513 VAEMHFKEYASA
+513 
-525 NGLDL
+525 
-530 DDQYFSYDEASH
+530 
-542 TFVYKDFESK
+542 
-552 KGEPEVQ
+552 
-559 PELPVAPMPKTVF
+559 

-636 PEVLPA
+636 PEVLPV
-642 PAVDVLAEA
+642 PAADVLAEA
-651 KKVAHEE
+651 KNVAHAE

-819 ADGKYTGK
+819 ANGKYTGK

>member
-1 MGAASVLIGVA
+1 MKKERLDKFSIRKLTVGAASVLIGVA

-20 ATGQSTPAVAPQNA
+20 APTVPQAPATGQQAAEVTELKDVKFTFKMGDKSATTEPVTVYVTKDGHYGFENDAAKCKSTAAQIVSAFLDKVTDNDIKNAEGVAYPEKINAGENTVEVAAKPASNKVEHSDADLQKEAEKKADELTNSPAFFKAELKDAEHDLQVAKDTVAQA
-34 PAVVEATNKENN
+34 EQEGS
-46 AKFLKQMTDGAIQK
+46 LSQ
-60 LKEKLA
+60 
-66 NATGEEKL
+66 EEM
-74 SLQAKL
+74 AKL
-80 ADAQKVSDSITAL
+80 QDDV
-93 LDRATKNAKA
+93 AKA
-103 ELQVAT
+103 EAKVNELKNSSAFVEV
-109 IKSQLTTATEG
+109 QL
-120 DKASLQAKLADAQKS
+120 K
-135 LTDAQKSLTDAEA
+135 DAEH
-148 NVTKTQDNIQEA
+148 ELE
-160 IVAAKLEAAKKDA
+160 VAKDA
-173 LAKLQADGKL
+173 VAQAEQEGGLSQEEMGKLQD
-183 NSDDPDYLSAKEVAA
+183 EVA
-198 AVKKVEA
+198 K
-205 AKTADEVKAIM
+205 
-216 ADPKKPYSDDVIA
+216 
-229 AKSALAAAK
+229 
-238 KAAHETLKKAGITGD
+238 
-253 IFHKAIDAAKTL
+253 
-265 EGLKA
+265 
-270 YVAETLAPYETAEA
+270 AEA
-284 KKDALAKLQADGK
+284 KV
-297 LNPDDPDYLSAEEV
+297 NE
-311 AAAVKKVEAAKTAD
+311 
-325 EVKAIMADPKKPY
+325 
-338 SDDVI
+338 
-343 AAKSALAA
+343 
-351 AKKAAHETLKKAG
+351 
-364 ITGDIFHKAIDAAK
+364 
-378 TLEGL
+378 L
-383 KAYVAETLAA
+383 KAKV
-393 HKTPEPKPEPKPEET
+393 TPEPKPEPKPEET

-423 QDYEAVNSDVA
+423 QDYAAASQDAA
-434 EMHFKEYASANGLDL
+434 EMHFTEYAIANGLDL
-449 DDQYFSYDEASHTF
+449 DYQYLSYDAASHTF

-482 VAPMPKTVFHFQ
+482 VAPMPKTV
-494 YDDKKGTSIRQDYE
+494 Y
-508 AVNSD
+508 
-513 VAEMHFKEYASA
+513 
-525 NGLDL
+525 
-530 DDQYFSYDEASH
+530 
-542 TFVYKDFESK
+542 
-552 KGEPEVQ
+552 
-559 PELPVAPMPKTVF
+559 

-636 PEVLPA
+636 PEVLPV
-642 PAVDVLAEA
+642 PAADVLAEA
-651 KKVAHEE
+651 KNVAHAE

-689 LKAHKTVEPVT
+689 LAAHKTVEPVT

>member
-1 MGAASVLIGVA
+1 MKKERLDKFSIRKLTVGAASVLIGVA

-20 ATGQSTPAVAPQNA
+20 ATGQSINPATSQQTPAVAPQNA

-74 SLQAKL
+74 
-80 ADAQKVSDSITAL
+80 
-93 LDRATKNAKA
+93 
-103 ELQVAT
+103 
-109 IKSQLTTATEG
+109 
-120 DKASLQAKLADAQKS
+120 SLQAKLADAQKS

-205 AKTADEVKAIM
+205 AKTADEVKVIM
-216 ADPKKPYSDDVIA
+216 ADPRKPYSDDVIA
-229 AKSALAAAK
+229 AKSALEAAK
-238 KAAHETLKKAGITGD
+238 KSAHETLKKAGITGD
-253 IFHKAIDAAKTL
+253 IFHKAIDAAKTV
-265 EGLKA
+265 ESVKA
-270 YVAETLAPYETAEA
+270 YVAEFTYHFTYKGTETTVSTDYVAGSVDKAEQYFRAYASESGLNLDFTYDEATHTFVGTDA
-284 KKDALAKLQADGK
+284 K
-297 LNPDDPDYLSAEEV
+297 P
-311 AAAVKKVEAAKTAD
+311 AKT
-325 EVKAIMADPKKPY
+325 V
-338 SDDVI
+338 
-343 AAKSALAA
+343 
-351 AKKAAHETLKKAG
+351 
-364 ITGDIFHKAIDAAK
+364 
-378 TLEGL
+378 
-383 KAYVAETLAA
+383 
-393 HKTPEPKPEPKPEET
+393 
-408 TYHFQYDDKKGTSIR
+408 YHFQYDDKKGNSIR
-423 QDYEAVNSDVA
+423 QDFATTSKDTA
-434 EMHFKEYASANGLDL
+434 EMHFRAYASDNALSI
-449 DDQYFSYDEASHTF
+449 DDAHFTYNEATHTF
-463 VYKDFESKKGEPE
+463 VYKDFESEKGEPE
-476 VQPELP
+476 VQPEAP
-482 VAPMPKTVFHFQ
+482 VQK
-494 YDDKKGTSIRQDYE
+494 I
-508 AVNSD
+508 
-513 VAEMHFKEYASA
+513 
-525 NGLDL
+525 
-530 DDQYFSYDEASH
+530 
-542 TFVYKDFESK
+542 
-552 KGEPEVQ
+552 
-559 PELPVAPMPKTVF
+559 VF

-819 ADGKYTGK
+819 ANGKYTGK

>member
-1 MGAASVLIGVA
+1 MKKERLDKFSIRKLTVGAASVLIGVA

-20 ATGQSTPAVAPQNA
+20 EKQPTPQAQAAGQQAAQVTELKDVKFTFKMGDKSATTEPVTVYVTKDGHYGFENDAAKCTSTAAQIVSAFLDK
-34 PAVVEATNKENN
+34 VTTN
-46 AKFLKQMTDGAIQK
+46 DDI
-60 LKEKLA
+60 
-66 NATGEEKL
+66 
-74 SLQAKL
+74 
-80 ADAQKVSDSITAL
+80 
-93 LDRATKNAKA
+93 KNA
-103 ELQVAT
+103 QGVAYPEKINAGENT
-109 IKSQLTTATEG
+109 VE
-120 DKASLQAKLADAQKS
+120 
-135 LTDAQKSLTDAEA
+135 
-148 NVTKTQDNIQEA
+148 
-160 IVAAKLEAAKKDA
+160 VAAKPASNPVEHSDADLQKEAEKKADELQNQFAEEAKKAA
-173 LAKLQADGKL
+173 L
-183 NSDDPDYLSAKEVAA
+183 E
-198 AVKKVEA
+198 
-205 AKTADEVKAIM
+205 
-216 ADPKKPYSDDVIA
+216 
-229 AKSALAAAK
+229 AAK
-238 KAAHETLKKAGITGD
+238 KAAHKALNDAGITGA
-253 IFHKAIDAAKTL
+253 IFHKAIDNATTV
-265 EGLKA
+265 ESVKA
-270 YVAETLAPYETAEA
+270 YVAE
-284 KKDALAKLQADGK
+284 
-297 LNPDDPDYLSAEEV
+297 
-311 AAAVKKVEAAKTAD
+311 
-325 EVKAIMADPKKPY
+325 
-338 SDDVI
+338 
-343 AAKSALAA
+343 
-351 AKKAAHETLKKAG
+351 
-364 ITGDIFHKAIDAAK
+364 F
-378 TLEGL
+378 
-383 KAYVAETLAA
+383 
-393 HKTPEPKPEPKPEET
+393 
-408 TYHFQYDDKKGTSIR
+408 TYHFTYKGAETTVSTDYVAGSVDKAEQYFR
-423 QDYEAVNSDVA
+423 A
-434 EMHFKEYASANGLDL
+434 YASESGLNL
-449 DDQYFSYDEASHTF
+449 DFTYDEATHTF
-463 VYKDFESKKGEPE
+463 VYKDFESEKGEPE
-476 VQPELP
+476 VQPEAP
-482 VAPMPKTVFHFQ
+482 VQK
-494 YDDKKGTSIRQDYE
+494 I
-508 AVNSD
+508 
-513 VAEMHFKEYASA
+513 
-525 NGLDL
+525 
-530 DDQYFSYDEASH
+530 
-542 TFVYKDFESK
+542 
-552 KGEPEVQ
+552 
-559 PELPVAPMPKTVF
+559 VF

-658 FTKAGITGKI
+658 FTKAGITGDI
-668 FHDAIDAAKTVEG
+668 FHKAIDAAKTVEG

-689 LKAHKTVEPVT
+689 LAAHKTVEPVT

>member
-1 MGAASVLIGVA
+1 MKKERLDKFSIRKLTVGAASVLIGVA

-20 ATGQSTPAVAPQNA
+20 APTVPQAPATGQQAAEVTELKDVKFTFKMGDKSATTEPVTVYVTKDGHYGFENDAAKCKSTAAQIVSAFLDKVTDNDIKNAEGVAYPEKINAGENTVEVAAKPASNKVEHSDADLQKEAEKKADELTNSPAFFKAELKDAEHDLQVAKDTVAQA
-34 PAVVEATNKENN
+34 EQEGS
-46 AKFLKQMTDGAIQK
+46 LSQ
-60 LKEKLA
+60 
-66 NATGEEKL
+66 EEM
-74 SLQAKL
+74 AKL
-80 ADAQKVSDSITAL
+80 QDDV
-93 LDRATKNAKA
+93 AKA
-103 ELQVAT
+103 EAKVNELKNSSAFVEV
-109 IKSQLTTATEG
+109 QL
-120 DKASLQAKLADAQKS
+120 K
-135 LTDAQKSLTDAEA
+135 DAEH
-148 NVTKTQDNIQEA
+148 ELE
-160 IVAAKLEAAKKDA
+160 VAKDA
-173 LAKLQADGKL
+173 VAQAEQEGGLSQEEMGKLQD
-183 NSDDPDYLSAKEVAA
+183 EVA
-198 AVKKVEA
+198 K
-205 AKTADEVKAIM
+205 
-216 ADPKKPYSDDVIA
+216 
-229 AKSALAAAK
+229 
-238 KAAHETLKKAGITGD
+238 
-253 IFHKAIDAAKTL
+253 
-265 EGLKA
+265 
-270 YVAETLAPYETAEA
+270 AEA
-284 KKDALAKLQADGK
+284 KV
-297 LNPDDPDYLSAEEV
+297 NE
-311 AAAVKKVEAAKTAD
+311 
-325 EVKAIMADPKKPY
+325 
-338 SDDVI
+338 
-343 AAKSALAA
+343 
-351 AKKAAHETLKKAG
+351 
-364 ITGDIFHKAIDAAK
+364 
-378 TLEGL
+378 L
-383 KAYVAETLAA
+383 KAKV
-393 HKTPEPKPEPKPEET
+393 TPEPKPEPKPEET

-423 QDYEAVNSDVA
+423 QDYAAASQDAA
-434 EMHFKEYASANGLDL
+434 EMHFTEYAIANGLDL
-449 DDQYFSYDEASHTF
+449 DYQYLSYDAASHTF

-482 VAPMPKTVFHFQ
+482 VAPMPKTV
-494 YDDKKGTSIRQDYE
+494 Y
-508 AVNSD
+508 
-513 VAEMHFKEYASA
+513 
-525 NGLDL
+525 
-530 DDQYFSYDEASH
+530 
-542 TFVYKDFESK
+542 
-552 KGEPEVQ
+552 
-559 PELPVAPMPKTVF
+559 

-636 PEVLPA
+636 PEVLPV
-642 PAVDVLAEA
+642 PAADVLAEA
-651 KKVAHEE
+651 KNVAHAE

-700 PTPAPV
+700 PTPVPV